1 MLPSWPSFKP
11 PSPLNPR
18 LNAPNLKFDID
29 LTFLLSRARSV
40 RLLQKLLR
48 KPSIAPGIAALSFF
62 PHGFAVAVSRYSD
75 TERPR
80 LLHCEFVPAS
90 AQQRQAKLETIVK
103 DYQLADY
110 DCHILLSQEQYRSM
124 SVETPAVPAEELRQ
138 AVNWRIADMLDYAID
153 QSNIDYYRLPQSN
166 RANTPGMLE
175 VVAVP
180 LQLADALSL
189 LCKEAGL
196 NVKVIDVQET
206 ALRNLATLLPENQQ
220 GVAVLHLHQNSGIII
235 IQKNGSIYLSRRID
249 HGYTQLTE
257 GLHFD
262 SPEQLQLEQNN
273 LALEIQR
280 SLDYVEHFY
289 DIPPINS
296 LAVVLMPTDSHHII
310 NFLNIN
316 YGITARAMD
325 LSAMIE
331 GDILLNDT
339 TQNLC
344 APCIGAS
351 LRRYLE
357 LPR

>member
-1 MLPSWPSFKP
+1 M
-11 PSPLNPR
+11 
-18 LNAPNLKFDID
+18 
-29 LTFLLSRARSV
+29 

-48 KPSIAPGIAALSFF
+48 KPSIAPGIVALSFF
-62 PHGFAVAVSRYSD
+62 PHGFAVAVSRYPD
-75 TERPR
+75 THRPR
-80 LLHCEFVPAS
+80 LLHCEFVPTGE
-90 AQQRQAKLETIVK
+90 QQRQAKLEALIREH
-103 DYQLADY
+103 QLEDY
-110 DCHILLSQEQYRSM
+110 DCHILLSLDQYRSI
-124 SVETPAVPAEELRQ
+124 SLETPIVPAEELRQ
-138 AVNWRIADMLDYAID
+138 AVKWRIADILEYPAD
-153 QSNIDYYRLPQSN
+153 QASIDYYPLPKSN
-166 RANTPGMLE
+166 RANAPGMLE
-175 VVAVP
+175 VVAGQT
-180 LQLADALSL
+180 QLTDSLSL

-196 NVKVIDVQET
+196 NVKVIDIQET
-206 ALRNLATLLPENQQ
+206 ALRNLATLLPENPQ

-235 IQKNGSIYLSRRID
+235 IQKNGSIYLSRKID
-249 HGYTQLTE
+249 YGYSRLTE
-257 GLHFD
+257 GLLFD
-262 SPEQLQLEQNN
+262 GQDQLQLEQNN

-296 LAVVLMPTDSHHII
+296 LAVVLMPNDSYEII

-325 LSAMIE
+325 ISAIIE

-357 LPR
+357 LPK

>member
-1 MLPSWPSFKP
+1 M
-11 PSPLNPR
+11 
-18 LNAPNLKFDID
+18 
-29 LTFLLSRARSV
+29 

-48 KPSIAPGIAALSFF
+48 KPSIAPGIVALSFF
-62 PHGFAVAVSRYSD
+62 PHGFAVAVCRYPD
-75 TERPR
+75 TGRPR
-80 LLHCEFVPAS
+80 LQYCDFVPATEL
-90 AQQRQAKLETIVK
+90 QRQAKLETLIK
-103 DYQLADY
+103 GQQWEDY
-110 DCHILLSQEQYRSM
+110 DCHILLAPEQYRSISM
-124 SVETPAVPAEELRQ
+124 ETPAVPAEELRQ
-138 AVNWRIADMLDYAID
+138 AVKWRIAEILEYPAD
-153 QSNIDYYRLPQSN
+153 QASIDYYPLPKSN
-166 RANTPGMLE
+166 RANAPGMLE
-175 VVAVP
+175 AVAGP
-180 LQLADALSL
+180 AQLTDSLSR

-196 NVKVIDVQET
+196 NVKVVDIQET
-206 ALRNLATLLPENQQ
+206 ALRNLAALLPENQQ
-220 GVAVLHLHQNSGIII
+220 GVAVLHLHQHGGIII

-249 HGYTQLTE
+249 HGYARLSE
-257 GLHFD
+257 GLLFD
-262 SPEQLQLEQNN
+262 GQDQLQLEQNN

-296 LAVVLMPTDSHHII
+296 VAVVLMPNDSYDII

-325 LSAMIE
+325 LSAIIE
-331 GDILLNDT
+331 GDVLLNDT